1 MSVADKQ
8 TLVDERE
15 PSSPAHTRERVVVV
29 GGGPAGL
36 AVAAV
41 LRSKGIDSLILDR
54 ADEIG
59 ASWKAHYDRLHL
71 HTVRWL
77 SNLPGVRIPRR
88 DGKWVSRDDVVRYLK
103 RYAEVQDLRVRLGVS
118 VDSVRRSGPHWRVA
132 TSEGFVDAS
141 SVVIATGFSNE
152 PIMPEWL
159 GAEDFN
165 GELLHS
171 SRYRNGNT
179 YAGRDVLV
187 VGAGN
192 SGAEIAVDL
201 AESGARK
208 VWLSVRTGPNIMRR
222 DIAGFPTQV
231 LGVLLARVPVPIVD
245 RLAWVTQRLTVG
257 DLSRYGIPRP
267 GRGLYSRVR
276 KDERIPILDV
286 GLIGALKRGEVEGV
300 PSVTAFEG
308 ADVVLAD
315 GRRLAPDAIIAAT
328 GFRRG
333 LGGLVGHLN
342 VLDKKGNPLFHGG
355 ATHPDTPGLYFI
367 GFSNPLSGNL
377 RALGI
382 EARRIARTITSSG
395 ADPGDDR

>member
-1 MSVADKQ
+1 
-8 TLVDERE
+8 
-15 PSSPAHTRERVVVV
+15 
-29 GGGPAGL
+29 
-36 AVAAV
+36 V
-41 LRSKGIDSLILDR
+41 LRSKGIDALILDR
-54 ADEIG
+54 ASEIG
-59 ASWKAHYDRLHL
+59 ASWKGHYDRLHL

-77 SNLPGVRIPRR
+77 SNLPGVRFPRR
-88 DGKWVSRDDVVRYLK
+88 DGKWVARDDVVRYLK
-103 RYAEVQDLRVRLGVS
+103 RYVEVQDLRVRLGVA
-118 VDSVRRSGPHWRVA
+118 VESVRRSGPDWRVA
-132 TSEGFVDAS
+132 TSEGFVYAG

-152 PIMPEWL
+152 PAMPEWL
-159 GAEDFN
+159 GAEGFT
-165 GELLHS
+165 GEIVHS

-179 YAGRDVLV
+179 YAGKDVLV

-222 DIAGFPTQV
+222 DIAGLPTQV

-245 RLAWVTQRLTVG
+245 RLAWVMQRLTVG

-300 PSVTAFEG
+300 PPVTAFEG

-315 GRRLAPDAIIAAT
+315 GTRLAPDAIIAAT

-342 VLDKKGNPLFHGG
+342 VLDNKGNPIFHGG

-377 RALGI
+377 RAVGI
-382 EARRIARTITSSG
+382 EARRIARTISSSDG
-395 ADPGDDR
+395 DPGNHR